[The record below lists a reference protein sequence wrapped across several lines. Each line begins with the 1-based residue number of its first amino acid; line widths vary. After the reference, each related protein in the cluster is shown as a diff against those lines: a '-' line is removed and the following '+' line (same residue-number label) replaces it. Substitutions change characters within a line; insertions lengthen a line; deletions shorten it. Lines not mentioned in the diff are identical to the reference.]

1 MKNEQPAPTVSQ
13 QIILVAFMAV
23 FILLAM
29 VLQRAMGLEGILWA
43 TIFGACGGGLG
54 GLGGLV
60 GGLVG
65 QRVASDS
72 TKTPKR

>member
-54 GLGGLV
+54 GLV

>member
-1 MKNEQPAPTVSQ
+1 
-13 QIILVAFMAV
+13 MAV

-54 GLGGLV
+54 GLV